1 MEKYYIELYDGKKRV
16 GKEKL
21 EVEDYDEVIKRVAE
35 LMDTPYR
42 IEIFDAA
49 AYKKKQKADLV
60 L

>member
-1 MEKYYIELYDGKKRV
+1 METYYIELYDGKKRV

-21 EVEDYDEVIKRVAE
+21 EVEDYDEVLKRVAE

-49 AYKKKQKADLV
+49 AYKHRRKDDMV

>member
-1 MEKYYIELYDGKKRV
+1 METYYIELYDGKKRV

-21 EVEDYDEVIKRVAE
+21 RVENYDEVLKRTAE

-42 IEIFDAA
+42 IEIYDST
-49 AYKKKQKADLV
+49 AYRNRRSEGFV

>member
-1 MEKYYIELYDGKKRV
+1 METYYIELYDGKKRV

-49 AYKKKQKADLV
+49 AYKHRRNDDLCR
-60 L
+60 

>member
-1 MEKYYIELYDGKKRV
+1 METYYIELYDGKKRV

-21 EVEDYDEVIKRVAE
+21 RVENYDEVLKRTAE

-42 IEIFDAA
+42 IEIYDSA
-49 AYKKKQKADLV
+49 AYKNRRNEGLV

>member
-21 EVEDYDEVIKRVAE
+21 EVEDYDEVLKRVAE

-42 IEIFDAA
+42 IEIFDAT
-49 AYKKKQKADLV
+49 AYKNRHREDMV

>member
-21 EVEDYDEVIKRVAE
+21 EVEDYDEVLKRVAE

-49 AYKKKQKADLV
+49 AYKNRRNEGLV

>member
-21 EVEDYDEVIKRVAE
+21 EVEDYDEVLKRVAE

-42 IEIFDAA
+42 IEIYDSA
-49 AYKKKQKADLV
+49 AYKNRRNEGLV

>member
-21 EVEDYDEVIKRVAE
+21 EVEDYDEVLKRVAE

-49 AYKKKQKADLV
+49 AYKHMRKEDICR
-60 L
+60 

>member
-1 MEKYYIELYDGKKRV
+1 METYYIELYDGKKRV

-21 EVEDYDEVIKRVAE
+21 RVENYDEVLKRTAE

-49 AYKKKQKADLV
+49 SYKKRYNEAFV